1 MWSFSSHDLVS
12 QGSLLAHVVMC
23 SLTWLYGIHYGFLI
37 DCKTVRIKKFMRV
50 LYRCSTGGCMVVPLA
65 EVIAEQC
72 YLFMVLLLIIIIL
85 TISNTVILY
94 TYICCIL
101 LLVVVLVS
109 SSSVG
114 ASANAT
120 ATNSRHSYLP

>member
-72 YLFMVLLLIIIIL
+72 YLFMVLLIIIIL

-94 TYICCIL
+94 TYIYMLYTIA
-101 LLVVVLVS
+101 S
-109 SSSVG
+109 SSTSEQ
-114 ASANAT
+114 
-120 ATNSRHSYLP
+120 